1 MDNFVKYPR
10 TLHLPHSLGKSDD
23 DKTLKNTNHFKNKEV
38 VVTLKMDGENTS
50 IYHNGSHA
58 RSLSSSYH
66 ESRTWVKNL
75 QAQISHNLKH
85 NERICGENL
94 FAVHSIEYSDLNSF
108 FFVFSIWEDKKCLSW
123 DDTRK
128 RSQELNLE
136 LVPVIYQGLYNQT
149 KIDEAFSKFKSQH
162 EGYVVR
168 LSDSFDYKDFSTSI
182 AKWVRENHVQTDKH
196 WAFQEIKKNKLKDS

>member
-1 MDNFVKYPR
+1 MDNFIKYPR

-23 DKTLKNTNHFKNKEV
+23 DKTLKNTEHFKNKTV

-66 ESRTWVKNL
+66 ESRTWVRNL
-75 QAQISHNLKH
+75 QAQISHKLKA

-94 FAVHSIEYSDLNSF
+94 FALHSIEYTNLDSYFL
-108 FFVFSIWEDKKCLSW
+108 VFSIWEDKKCLSW
-123 DDTRK
+123 AETEK
-128 RSQELNLE
+128 RANELNLKI
-136 LVPVIYQGLYNQT
+136 VPVIYQGLFDQR
-149 KIDEAFSKFKSQH
+149 KIDEAFKKYAKEH

-168 LSDSFDYKDFSTSI
+168 LADSFNYEDFSFSV
-182 AKWVRENHVQTDKH
+182 AKFVRANHVQTDKH
-196 WAFQEIKKNKLKDS
+196 WAFQAIKKNKLKED